1 MNIGNTF
8 KLSRKMQ
15 QPDGSEV
22 TEERSKMVDL
32 DFTKLA
38 IAIILAIIA
47 YELARKGVAIPG
59 LVWILIE
66 VVLTLYIIV
75 LALQLI
81 MVIYVGLNLGDDGL

>member
-1 MNIGNTF
+1 MNIGNSV

-38 IAIILAIIA
+38 IAVILVIIA
-47 YELARKGVAIPG
+47 YELARKGIAIPG

-66 VVLTLYIIV
+66 IIMILYAIV
-75 LALQLI
+75 LAFQLI
-81 MVIYVGLNLGDDGL
+81 MVFYVGLRRD